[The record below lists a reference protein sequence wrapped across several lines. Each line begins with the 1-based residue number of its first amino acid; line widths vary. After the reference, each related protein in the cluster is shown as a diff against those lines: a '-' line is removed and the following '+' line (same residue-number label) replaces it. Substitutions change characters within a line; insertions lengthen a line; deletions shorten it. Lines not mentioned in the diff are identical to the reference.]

1 MDMDREARKRIVKQ
15 ARFTK
20 VVAPREEE

>member
-1 MDMDREARKRIVKQ
+1 MAIDREARKRFVEQ
-15 ARFTK
+15 ARLTK